1 MVAATRYGWT
11 VVAFGILGVAAGLTV
26 ALTAHVAMDRVGLFV
41 SAGLVAGAALL
52 ALFDV
57 ALVRPVL
64 DRPVPATSYEKLPQ
78 PVIENGMRIT
88 HRPVPA
94 IDPISGEPILARP
107 RSTLFGLGLLS
118 WSAVLGGIGLIV
130 ALSNMLAQPA

>member
-11 VVAFGILGVAAGLTV
+11 VVAFAILGVALGVVV
-26 ALTAHVAMDRVGLFV
+26 ALASHVATSHVGLFV
-41 SAGLVAGAALL
+41 STGLVAGAMLL
-52 ALFDV
+52 AAFDLAIV
-57 ALVRPVL
+57 QPVL
-64 DRPVPATSYEKLPQ
+64 DRPVPATSYEKLPV

-94 IDPISGEPILARP
+94 IDPVTGAPILVRP

-118 WSAVLGGIGLIV
+118 WSAVLGGIGTVV
-130 ALSNMLAQPA
+130 AISSLLAPSV